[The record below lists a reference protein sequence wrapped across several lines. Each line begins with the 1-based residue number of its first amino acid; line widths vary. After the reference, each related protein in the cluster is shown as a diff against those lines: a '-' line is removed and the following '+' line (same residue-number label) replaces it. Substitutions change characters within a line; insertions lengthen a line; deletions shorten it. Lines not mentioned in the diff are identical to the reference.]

1 MQTMADQDGVSEV
14 YHWTKNVE
22 KKHGSCFIMGGYI
35 YIYMCVYTVKICI
48 YMYKDNPKKAHFLLF
63 QELGNPPDHMTA

>member
-1 MQTMADQDGVSEV
+1 MHPSWMQTMADQDGVSEV

-35 YIYMCVYTVKICI
+35 YIYMCVYI
-48 YMYKDNPKKAHFLLF
+48 YCKNLYIHV
-63 QELGNPPDHMTA
+63 QR